1 MPKRQSNTAD
11 KSTQLKLGWQTLQC
25 PCCHNSFLRC
35 VDYRHHLCTH
45 MQVTTTTVHQ
55 LENKFQPRQSM
66 SNDPK
71 CVFDFNSMPDKEQN
85 DETIRTMKQSLTS
98 TTICVTQI
106 VTTILSMMTSQVVL
120 HPPTYP
126 MMILMTT
133 FISWSNATMT
143 RIYVWDLQTMTI
155 CTSVHTS
162 LPSLCLILTFH
173 NASTHSHLSAT
184 THRQCF

>member
-1 MPKRQSNTAD
+1 MPKRHLNTTV
-11 KSTQLKLGWQTLQC
+11 KSTQLKSGRQTLQC
-25 PCCHNSFLRC
+25 PCCHSSFLQS
-35 VDYRHHLCTH
+35 VDYRCHLRTH
-45 MQVTTTTVHQ
+45 TQVTATTVHQ
-55 LENKFQPRQSM
+55 LENKFQSRQSM
-66 SNDPK
+66 SNNPK

-85 DETIRTMKQSLTS
+85 DETIRTMKQSLTR

-143 RIYVWDLQTMTI
+143 RIYIYGTY
-155 CTSVHTS
+155 
-162 LPSLCLILTFH
+162 
-173 NASTHSHLSAT
+173 
-184 THRQCF
+184 R